1 MVWGVGSCYWFSH
14 IALLFLLVFTDSK
27 GEELGEQG
35 GSTSRVK
42 KRVVLVGSKTLE
54 NPRFQILSF
63 YDVTKLP
70 TTPLSVFC
78 VFNNVTCFW
87 SPMKKS
93 QLWCSMT
100 VTAAAAGILGLHL
113 VVGPART
120 AGSRVLNSMGLWIR
134 IHIWRIRIQMFFSI
148 TNFLWIFS
156 VFTFQISPPGSGFRR
171 ENKCGSMRIW
181 IHSAA
186 QQYYYYY
193 MYRYHCKSGSQ
204 LKSCKCSIC

>member
-1 MVWGVGSCYWFSH
+1 MNKGV
-14 IALLFLLVFTDSK
+14 V
-27 GEELGEQG
+27 
-35 GSTSRVK
+35 
-42 KRVVLVGSKTLE
+42 VGSKTLE

-70 TTPLSVFC
+70 TTPFSVFC

-134 IHIWRIRIQMFFSI
+134 IHILRIRIYQFFSVLI
-148 TNFLWIFS
+148 LIRLLF
-156 VFTFQISPPGSGFRR
+156 
-171 ENKCGSMRIW
+171 KCRS
-181 IHSAA
+181 SFKNVSKKLP
-186 QQYYYYY
+186 YEDFF
-193 MYRYHCKSGSQ
+193 
-204 LKSCKCSIC
+204 CS

>member
-1 MVWGVGSCYWFSH
+1 MNKGV
-14 IALLFLLVFTDSK
+14 
-27 GEELGEQG
+27 
-35 GSTSRVK
+35 
-42 KRVVLVGSKTLE
+42 VGSKTLE

-100 VTAAAAGILGLHL
+100 VTAAAAAGILGLHL

-134 IHIWRIRIQMFFSI
+134 IHIWRIRIYQFFSVLI
-148 TNFLWIFS
+148 LIRLLFKCRSSFKNVSKKLPYEDFFS
-156 VFTFQISPPGSGFRR
+156 
-171 ENKCGSMRIW
+171 
-181 IHSAA
+181 
-186 QQYYYYY
+186 
-193 MYRYHCKSGSQ
+193 
-204 LKSCKCSIC
+204 